1 MNDMFFLYLITR
13 LDAIKDVITLFL
25 IVGGTVYAAGLLWFA
40 ISYVENFGD
49 EEVQGLKQYLF
60 WSLIPLIFFAF
71 VQVAIPSKKDAMFI
85 AGGSAVLE
93 AAKSDTAQR
102 VASKSVQM
110 VEKYL
115 DEQLKGEK

>member
-1 MNDMFFLYLITR
+1 MSDTFLLYLLTR
-13 LDAIKDVITLFL
+13 LDAIKDVITFL
-25 IVGGTVYAAGLLWFA
+25 LVVGGTVYAAALLWFA

-49 EEVQGLKQYLF
+49 EEVQGLKIYLF
-60 WSLIPLIFFAF
+60 WSLIPLIAFAF
-71 VQVAIPSKKDAMFI
+71 LQVAIPSKKDAMFI
-85 AGGSAVLE
+85 VGGSAVLE